1 MEDDFHNYAW
11 RNVPQSTEIQNLQT
25 YLVLIN
31 KHLFIPLRCLVSNI
45 SNYNILYVSM
55 LSALQVSEACHP
67 EYDTSPSANIG
78 IFPDASSTWRLPFI
92 LPEPQLTCK
101 AILYTAF
108 TCYAW

>member
-1 MEDDFHNYAW
+1 
-11 RNVPQSTEIQNLQT
+11 
-25 YLVLIN
+25 
-31 KHLFIPLRCLVSNI
+31 
-45 SNYNILYVSM
+45 M

-101 AILYTAF
+101 ASYIPPSPAMLGNHPQPPDRASTNSSSSIKLAETDPYPQTKP
-108 TCYAW
+108 